1 MLPWVGMSSPLT
13 MLSKVDFP
21 QPLGPMT
28 TQNSPS
34 LMLRETSCM
43 ASVSTPLRTKV
54 LLTCVTSMVFGTV
67 IFLLRSA
74 DQDIVGKGAGPR
86 REPLQHVGKKNQGHP
101 GHNQQDEHRIHLGH
115 VDPLRAR
122 HDEKAGAP
130 LGREHLDG
138 AHPGPRI
145 GDGGPPTPDDE
156 T

>member
-1 MLPWVGMSSPLT
+1 MLVKTSAQGRRVSSWVRYPTDVFIPVTVCPKKEMLPWVGMSSPLT

-54 LLTCVTSMVFGTV
+54 LLTCVTSMVFGSV

-86 REPLQHVGKKNQGHP
+86 REPLQHVGKQKQGHP
-101 GHNQQDEHRIHLGH
+101 GHHQQDEQIG
-115 VDPLRAR
+115 RAQC
-122 HDEKAGAP
+122 
-130 LGREHLDG
+130 RERVG
-138 AHPGPRI
+138 QYV
-145 GDGGPPTPDDE
+145 
-156 T
+156 